1 MAKDPR
7 DSIKTNGDKVRARY
21 GKTTG
26 QSPGSKPAP
35 PAKTKVRPSL
45 KRVRIKWEKRF

>member
-7 DSIKTNGDKVRARY
+7 DKIKTDGDKVRARY

-26 QSPGSKPAP
+26 ASPGSKPAP
-35 PAKTKVRPSL
+35 PAKVTPKVRRKSIS
-45 KRVRIKWEKRF
+45 VKWEKKF